1 MPEGH
6 RTKRSF
12 RILKKSSFKKPLAL
26 LKRAIRNFL
35 KLKELKK
42 RIKIISKNKNKA
54 LITNHREKRGAIM
67 EGISAGLLISAG
79 LFFAYLAIFSFLAT
93 FTPIN
98 IFAFATGMFFSMLTW
113 FCIQAAIPLL
123 EGSDNDYFDSNIA
136 SYSREESY
144 YERSDSQGGYHKEH
158 NIREYTRAVTK

>member
-1 MPEGH
+1 MRHWRLFIYFIILNIYFICVENT
-6 RTKRSF
+6 TKAKPSKESKTWF
-12 RILKKSSFKKPLAL
+12 NWLGFKNK
-26 LKRAIRNFL
+26 
-35 KLKELKK
+35 
-42 RIKIISKNKNKA
+42 SKNEE
-54 LITNHREKRGAIM
+54 LTSLTTNHREKRGAIM
-67 EGISAGLLISAG
+67 EGISGGLLISAG

-123 EGSDNDYFDSNIA
+123 EGSDNGFDSNIA

-144 YERSDSQGGYHKEH
+144 YEGSDSQGGYQKHH

>member
-1 MPEGH
+1 MPDGH
-6 RTKRSF
+6 SRTKRA
-12 RILKKSSFKKPLAL
+12 LKIFKKSFKKPLAL
-26 LKRAIRNFL
+26 LKKAIRNFL

-42 RIKIISKNKNKA
+42 KIKISKKKG

-67 EGISAGLLISAG
+67 EGISGGLLISAG

-123 EGSDNDYFDSNIA
+123 EGSDNGFDSNIA

-144 YERSDSQGGYHKEH
+144 YEGSDSQGGYQKHH